1 MIYNLPRKRAKFE
14 ETWLLNESPG
24 WWAFIDLFSTDG
36 LNIASK
42 EIKFISN
49 GTEFAKIEARWD

>member
-14 ETWLLNESPG
+14 ETWLLNESPD
-24 WWAFIDLFSTDG
+24 WWGFIDLFPAG
-36 LNIASK
+36 GNNASK

-49 GTEFAKIEARWD
+49 GTEFAKIKAGWD

>member
-14 ETWLLNESPG
+14 ETWLLNESPD
-24 WWAFIDLFSTDG
+24 WWGFIDLFSAG
-36 LNIASK
+36 GNNASK

-49 GTEFAKIEARWD
+49 GTEFAKIEAGWD